1 MSWEQ
6 YLASEVL
13 TPLGMDRTGFFNSF
27 DGTNSSS
34 EVTRQAVWGGGTS
47 TAAIEANAVVTH
59 AAGEAVPPQ
68 TRALGWTNPAGGLAS
83 CPRDMASFMKWA
95 LSASTTH
102 FPSGGPM
109 GAGGVNA
116 WMRASY
122 DQPDG
127 LSGYGAGGHERF
139 YVNGTWAVCK
149 SGVAVGAAA
158 QLALVPAFGLG
169 VAAHAAD
176 SASEEPPEL
185 VAELMHAL
193 IPPLRRLLAQLE
205 CAQSQIPD
213 EAVQLLTAGPWGSA
227 ARGTVLTAQ
236 LAASVGRCTLEAAMP
251 TIFGVPSMGVFTLRT
266 AHGVQASMIDLAQ
279 SIPAAPSVTR
289 VVWTFRYMANAT
301 KLREILAGA
310 ESISCQRLTA
320 LGVPGLGFLLD
331 TSAGMRLWLPGD
343 DGNTLH
349 TLLTGSEPSPSATSP
364 PASPPPPPPT
374 AAEADRVAGVPGWS
388 GPLPSPHYSGYVPV
402 RGGSRQ
408 LHYYLQ
414 EAEEA
419 AAEKPLILWLQ
430 GGPTASSLLGAFVE
444 VGQLVFTH
452 DSYQSGRS
460 VPRLFRNPYSYTAH
474 ANMLFLEQPVA
485 TGFSRCVDPT
495 SPCESSDNSTA
506 QESHEFMVG
515 FFARFPEYTTRPFY
529 IMGESYAGM
538 FTTWLMEEIWRQNVI
553 PVRGV
558 SLGNACF
565 GTAAGTNCGT
575 IPKYSSPAQTVPVL
589 APAPYLHLT
598 CTLPA
603 PYLHRCTFLTVA
615 CALCVDWYRYSGLQD
630 YPAFTWWSQTQYYA
644 DRYLISRE
652 MQQTTN
658 VACSASDPRA
668 VWTDPLP
675 AACATAFQTMEASR
689 GTIYLN
695 YVTEACPVAS
705 SSSYAAVQPNGVLQQ
720 WCGAQG
726 ALLAW
731 MAMPAVARALH
742 VEAPMCVPLRLA
754 CRPYNVQPIDNGP
767 IYRRMANTPGFKLT
781 IYNGLNDANVPVNG
795 QLGWIN
801 QTTETIQTDWV
812 PWHDDESN
820 MTAGNVRTYATAAG
834 TTFLFVTLRGAGHE
848 APETKPAQAVSL
860 LRQFALRT

>member
-1 MSWEQ
+1 
-6 YLASEVL
+6 
-13 TPLGMDRTGFFNSF
+13 MD
-27 DGTNSSS
+27 
-34 EVTRQAVWGGGTS
+34 
-47 TAAIEANAVVTH
+47 
-59 AAGEAVPPQ
+59 
-68 TRALGWTNPAGGLAS
+68 
-83 CPRDMASFMKWA
+83 
-95 LSASTTH
+95 
-102 FPSGGPM
+102 
-109 GAGGVNA
+109 AGGVNA

-176 SASEEPPEL
+176 SDSEEPPEL
-185 VAELMHAL
+185 VAEFMHAI

-205 CAQSQIPD
+205 CTQSQIPD

-236 LAASVGRCTLEAAMP
+236 LAAGVGGCTLDAAMP
-251 TIFGVPSMGVFTLRT
+251 TIFGVPSMGAFTLRT

-279 SIPAAPSVTR
+279 SVPAAPSVTR

-301 KLREILAGA
+301 KLREILSGA

-320 LGVPGLGFLLD
+320 LGVPGLGFLLN
-331 TSAGMRLWLPGD
+331 TSQGMRLWLPGD

-349 TLLTGSEPSPSATSP
+349 TILNGSGPSPSVTSP
-364 PASPPPPPPT
+364 PSSPPPPPPT
-374 AAEADRVAGVPGWS
+374 AAEGDRVASIPGWS

-419 AAEKPLILWLQ
+419 AAEKPLVLWLQ

-444 VGQLVFTH
+444 VGQLVFTD
-452 DSYQSGRS
+452 DSYRSGRS

-506 QESHEFMVG
+506 QESHEFLVG
-515 FFARFPEYTTRPFY
+515 FFARFPEYATRPFY

-538 FTTWLMEEIWRQNVI
+538 FTTWLMEEIWRQNLI
-553 PVRGV
+553 SVRGV

-575 IPKYSSPAQTVPVL
+575 IPKC
-589 APAPYLHLT
+589 LHQGSNSART
-598 CTLPA
+598 RPCTLPA
-603 PYLHRCTFLTVA
+603 PCTRVHSSHCGVRTMCGLVQVLGAAGLPCVYLVVA
-615 CALCVDWYRYSGLQD
+615 DAVLRRSVSHLPRDAAGDQRGMQRRSEWCVDRSSAGCLRHRFPNDGGVEGQHLLKLCHGSVPGD
-630 YPAFTWWSQTQYYA
+630 SIFVVRNRATQ
-644 DRYLISRE
+644 RC
-652 MQQTTN
+652 
-658 VACSASDPRA
+658 V
-668 VWTDPLP
+668 
-675 AACATAFQTMEASR
+675 
-689 GTIYLN
+689 
-695 YVTEACPVAS
+695 
-705 SSSYAAVQPNGVLQQ
+705 AAVVRRAECSLGVVGNARRRESPARG
-720 WCGAQG
+720 GADVRAAQVG
-726 ALLAW
+726 MSAIQC
-731 MAMPAVARALH
+731 PA
-742 VEAPMCVPLRLA
+742 
-754 CRPYNVQPIDNGP
+754 Y
-767 IYRRMANTPGFKLT
+767 
-781 IYNGLNDANVPVNG
+781 
-795 QLGWIN
+795 
-801 QTTETIQTDWV
+801 
-812 PWHDDESN
+812 
-820 MTAGNVRTYATAAG
+820 
-834 TTFLFVTLRGAGHE
+834 
-848 APETKPAQAVSL
+848 
-860 LRQFALRT
+860 